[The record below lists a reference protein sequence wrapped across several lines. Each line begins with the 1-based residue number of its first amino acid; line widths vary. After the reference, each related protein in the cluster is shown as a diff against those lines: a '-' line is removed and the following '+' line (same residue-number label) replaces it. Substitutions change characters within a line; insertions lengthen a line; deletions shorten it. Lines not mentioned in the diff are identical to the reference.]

1 MAGSPSAPSAIPV
14 AEGEPAPTALDAAGI
29 REVVSGFRDAA
40 VRAAGAGFR
49 VAEIHAAHGYLLH
62 EFLSPLTN
70 TRTDEYGGSFENRA
84 RLLLEVVD
92 AVRTVWPDEL
102 PLWVRISATDW
113 AEGGWDIDQSVELSA
128 VLATRGVDLIDV
140 SSGGAVRHQQVVAAP
155 GYQVPFA
162 ERIRREAGIAT
173 GAVGL
178 ITEPAQADAIIATGQ
193 ADVVLLARELLRD
206 PYFPRRAAKELG
218 AELTPPDQ
226 YRRAW

>member
-1 MAGSPSAPSAIPV
+1 M
-14 AEGEPAPTALDAAGI
+14 
-29 REVVSGFRDAA
+29 
-40 VRAAGAGFR
+40 
-49 VAEIHAAHGYLLH
+49 
-62 EFLSPLTN
+62 
-70 TRTDEYGGSFENRA
+70 
-84 RLLLEVVD
+84 LEVVD
-92 AVRTVWPDEL
+92 EVRAIWPDEL

-113 AEGGWDIDQSVELSA
+113 AEGGWDIDESVALAA

-178 ITEPAQADAIIATGQ
+178 ITEAMQAETILATGR

-218 AELTPPDQ
+218 VELTPPDQ

>member
-1 MAGSPSAPSAIPV
+1 MSPRRRPSTPPGSARSSTAFATLPCAP
-14 AEGEPAPTALDAAGI
+14 L
-29 REVVSGFRDAA
+29 
-40 VRAAGAGFR
+40 GAGFR

-92 AVRTVWPDEL
+92 EVRTVWPDEL

-113 AEGGWDIDQSVELSA
+113 AEGGWDIDQSVELAA

-140 SSGGAVRHQQVVAAP
+140 SSGGAVRHQQVVAVP

-178 ITEPAQADAIIATGQ
+178 ITEPAQADAIIAAGQ

-206 PYFPRRAAKELG
+206 PYFPRRAAEALG
-218 AELTPPDQ
+218 AELTAPDQ
-226 YRRAW
+226 YLRAW

>member
-1 MAGSPSAPSAIPV
+1 MR
-14 AEGEPAPTALDAAGI
+14 AL
-29 REVVSGFRDAA
+29 
-40 VRAAGAGFR
+40 GAGFR

-70 TRTDEYGGSFENRA
+70 RRTDEYGGSFENRA
-84 RLLLEVVD
+84 RLVLEVVD
-92 AVRTVWPDEL
+92 EVRTVWPGEL

-113 AEGGWDIDQSVELSA
+113 AEGGWDIEQSVELAA

-178 ITEPAQADAIIATGQ
+178 ITEPAQADAIIAAGQ

-206 PYFPRRAAKELG
+206 PYFPRRAAQALG
-218 AELTPPDQ
+218 AELTAPDQ
-226 YRRAW
+226 YLRAW